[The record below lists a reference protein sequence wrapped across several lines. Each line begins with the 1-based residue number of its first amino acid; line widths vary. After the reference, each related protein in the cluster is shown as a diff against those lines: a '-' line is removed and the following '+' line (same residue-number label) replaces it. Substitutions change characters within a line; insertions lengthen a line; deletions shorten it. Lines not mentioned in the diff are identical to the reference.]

1 MANGEKYLRGASAL
15 VLGGTGGLG
24 AICTR
29 HLLAHGATV
38 FATGRSEPADPA
50 AHLGIAPDERLRT
63 ARLDYPAD
71 SIDEVATL
79 AREHLGETL
88 DILVHCIGP
97 VVAKSINDTNGKE
110 LADLLRANAISF
122 QDAMRAFAPSLTDD
136 RGRVVTFTVAGADAL
151 VSRSMLPGY
160 FAAKSALLSLVRS
173 WAKVLAPRGI
183 AVNAIAP
190 GIFGGELDIE
200 AEERVPAGRVG
211 EARDLEQALKLLL
224 SPESGYITGNNI
236 SVSGGYTV

>member
-1 MANGEKYLRGASAL
+1 M
-15 VLGGTGGLG
+15 
-24 AICTR
+24 
-29 HLLAHGATV
+29 
-38 FATGRSEPADPA
+38 
-50 AHLGIAPDERLRT
+50 
-63 ARLDYPAD
+63 
-71 SIDEVATL
+71 
-79 AREHLGETL
+79 
-88 DILVHCIGP
+88 
-97 VVAKSINDTNGKE
+97 VAKSINDTNGKE

-190 GIFGGELDIE
+190 GGIQTEMLRPLWENPELQQLMMPMVPLQRLGQPDEIGSVAAFLASEAASYINGQTIIVDGGL
-200 AEERVPAGRVG
+200 V
-211 EARDLEQALKLLL
+211 
-224 SPESGYITGNNI
+224 T
-236 SVSGGYTV
+236 